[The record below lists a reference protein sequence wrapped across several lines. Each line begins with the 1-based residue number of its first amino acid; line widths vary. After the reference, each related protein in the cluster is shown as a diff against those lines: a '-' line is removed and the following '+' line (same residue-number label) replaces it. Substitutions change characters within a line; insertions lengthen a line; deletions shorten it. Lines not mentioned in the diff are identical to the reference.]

1 MKSPYLFITKPL
13 DSKRYNNTKKI
24 GGVDFITSTSEEN
37 HMASNRVAEVI
48 ATPIV
53 YKGLIKPGDKLLVH
67 HNVFKFYND
76 MQGRRKSGRSFF
88 MDDLFF
94 VEPDQ
99 FYMYHDGN
107 KWNTN
112 GRYCFTKP
120 VATEDYYMHKNT
132 NEEPLVGEIKYSNEY
147 LVSQDINPGD
157 KVCFKPESEYEFEVD
172 GEKLYRMFD
181 HQITI
186 KL

>member
-1 MKSPYLFITKPL
+1 MIKDTTTP
-13 DSKRYNNTKKI
+13 KKI
-24 GGVDFITSTSEEN
+24 GDVDFITSTSEEN
-37 HMASNRVAEVI
+37 HMASNRIAEVI

-53 YKGLIKPGDKLLVH
+53 YNGPIKVGDKLLVH

-76 MQGRRKSGRSFF
+76 MYGRRKSGRSFF
-88 MDDLFF
+88 KDNLFF

-99 FYMYHDGN
+99 FYLYHNGKDW
-107 KWNTN
+107 KTY
-112 GRYCFTKP
+112 GRYCFVKP
-120 VATEDYYMHKNT
+120 LDTEDYYLYKNT
-132 NEEPLVGEIKYSNEY
+132 NEEPLVGEIKYTNDY
-147 LVSQDINPGD
+147 LHSQNVNQGD
-157 KVCFKPESEYEFEVD
+157 KICFKPESEYEFEVD

>member
-1 MKSPYLFITKPL
+1 MRSPYLFITKPL
-13 DSKRYNNTKKI
+13 DDKRYNNTKKI
-24 GGVDFITSTSEEN
+24 GDVDFITSTSEEN

-48 ATPIV
+48 AIPITYDGPV
-53 YKGLIKPGDKLLVH
+53 KVGDKLLVH

-76 MQGRRKSGRSFF
+76 MYGRRKSGRSFF
-88 MDDLFF
+88 KDNLFF

-99 FYMYHDGN
+99 FYLYHNGKDW
-107 KWNTN
+107 KTH
-112 GRYCFTKP
+112 GRYCFVKP
-120 VATEDYYMHKNT
+120 LDTEDYYLYKNT
-132 NEEPLVGEIKYSNEY
+132 NEEPLVGLIKFSNEY
-147 LVSQDINPGD
+147 LISKGVNKGD
-157 KVCFKPESEYEFEVD
+157 KICFKPESEYEFEVD

>member
-1 MKSPYLFITKPL
+1 MKSPYLFITTPL
-13 DSKRYNNTKKI
+13 DNKRYNNTKNI

-37 HMASNRVAEVI
+37 HKASNRIAEVV

-53 YKGLIKPGDKLLVH
+53 YDGPIKPGDKLLVH
-67 HNVFKFYND
+67 HNVFKFYNE
-76 MQGRRKSGRSFF
+76 MQGRRKSGRSYF
-88 MDDLFF
+88 MNDLFF

-99 FYMYHDGN
+99 FYMYHDG
-107 KWNTN
+107 KEWNTN

-120 VATEDYYMHKNT
+120 VPTEDYYLYKNT

-147 LVSQDINPGD
+147 LRSQNVNPGD
-157 KVCFKPESEYEFEVD
+157 KICFKPESEYEFEVD